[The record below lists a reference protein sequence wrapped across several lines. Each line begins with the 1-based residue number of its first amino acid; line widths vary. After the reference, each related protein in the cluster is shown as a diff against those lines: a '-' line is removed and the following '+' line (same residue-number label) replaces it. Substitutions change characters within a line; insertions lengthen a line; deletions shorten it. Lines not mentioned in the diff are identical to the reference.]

1 MTIAVIGV
9 AGAGSIGRGVA
20 QSFAQSGFEV
30 LLSDVSQRQLESARA
45 EIADNLRVGSLF
57 GHRVT
62 RADQEAT
69 RARITYVVGC
79 AALSPADLVI
89 ENVTE
94 DWAIKQSV
102 YAELD
107 EVCRPGTIFAANT
120 SAVPITRIGSVTG
133 RPAEVVGVHFMNPVP
148 LIKMV
153 EVIQG
158 RLTSAETVKTILELL
173 EDIGRQGVL
182 VNDAPGFI
190 TNRILMPTINEAIF
204 CVQEKLASAT
214 DIDLIFKGCF
224 GHKMGPLETAD
235 LIGLDTI
242 LNSITVLQESY
253 RDCKYRPAPL
263 LQQMVDAGWLGRK
276 SGRGFYDYEPSDDAM
291 GE

>member
-1 MTIAVIGV
+1 MTIGMIGI
-9 AGAGSIGRGVA
+9 AGAGTIGRGVA

-30 LLSDVSQRQLESARA
+30 LLSDVSQRQLDSARA

-57 GHRVT
+57 GSRVT

-69 RARITYVVGC
+69 CARITYAVGC

-94 DWAIKQSV
+94 DWEIKKSV

-107 EVCRPGTIFAANT
+107 QVCRSGTIFAANT
-120 SAVPITRIGSVTG
+120 SAVPITRIGSATR
-133 RPAEVVGVHFMNPVP
+133 RPAEVIGVHFMNPVP
-148 LIKMV
+148 LIKTV

-158 RLTSAETVKTILELL
+158 LLTSAETVKTILELL
-173 EDIGRQGVL
+173 EKIGKQGVL
-182 VNDAPGFI
+182 VSDAPGFI

-204 CVQEKLASAT
+204 CVQEKIASAA

-242 LNSITVLQESY
+242 LNSINVLQESY

-263 LQQMVDAGWLGRK
+263 LQQMVEAGRLGRK
-276 SGRGFYDYEPSDDAM
+276 SGRGFYDYLPGDVI
-291 GE
+291 GER